1 MGTIVSLFLT
11 LFALFFFIMLRAGR
25 LEKGSKIS
33 SILMKLTMIAIL
45 VLMLYIV
52 FFNKSLASVFTAI
65 GIVLGTQGIAIAIGK
80 YGLNKKHTKQ
90 VRAVLALDS
99 LFIIF
104 FFALLIQNFNIWNI
118 LLRLRGNYYKFIKIH
133 GISYMV
139 YNEHPILYGQNDSRY
154 KVVKIPVVGDI
165 NLGEKCFIRDGDS
178 DTENYVIKI
187 GLETFEIRNDFEIQ
201 VEESNG
207 INFLVVTI
215 NETPIVSD
223 ADKINILSWC
233 GRRKKARHI
242 VELFLYLNFSLSPS
256 CSPFQFCEIFFPDT
270 DRLWCNFY

>member
-65 GIVLGTQGIAIAIGK
+65 DIVLGTQGIAIAIGK

-104 FFALLIQNFNIWNI
+104 FDVFLSNLNEPLPGFWINVVIIVQFALIIQNFKIWSI

-242 VELFLYLNFSLSPS
+242 VELFFVSK
-256 CSPFQFCEIFFPDT
+256 FFIVS
-270 DRLWCNFY
+270 